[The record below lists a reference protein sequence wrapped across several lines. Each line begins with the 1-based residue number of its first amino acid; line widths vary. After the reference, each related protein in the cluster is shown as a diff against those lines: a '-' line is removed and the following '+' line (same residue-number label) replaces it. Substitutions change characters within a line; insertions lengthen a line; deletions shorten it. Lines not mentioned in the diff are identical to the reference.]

1 MSAPEREL
9 LCPSARCE
17 PGAILLGIVGRDG
30 RVGYLSTRMVVDEH
44 FVENASRGREPEKR
58 FRFAQPCVEGGCG
71 YWRDG
76 RCDVVE
82 GVVAQAEP
90 LAAPL
95 PRCSIRSE
103 CRWFAQRGPDACTVC
118 PVVVTNVE
126 GTAREEPSHA

>member
-30 RVGYLSTRMVVDEH
+30 RVGYLSTQMVVDER
-44 FVENASRGREPEKR
+44 FVENARRGRDPEKR
-58 FRFAQPCVEGGCG
+58 FRFAQPCVEAPCG

-76 RCDVVE
+76 RCGVVD

-95 PRCSIRSE
+95 PRCSIRAD
-103 CRWFAQRGPDACTVC
+103 CRWFAQRGPDACAVC
-118 PVVVTNVE
+118 PLVVTDVE
-126 GTAREEPSHA
+126 GAGKEQSHA